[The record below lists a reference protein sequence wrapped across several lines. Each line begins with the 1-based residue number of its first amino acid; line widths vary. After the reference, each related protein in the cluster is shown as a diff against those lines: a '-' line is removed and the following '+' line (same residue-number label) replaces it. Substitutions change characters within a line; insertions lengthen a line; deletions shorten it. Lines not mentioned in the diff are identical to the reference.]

1 MKENRTLITGATGL
15 VGSALRNFYPNAIC
29 VSSKDADLTD
39 WYETSNLIAHAKP
52 NHVIHLAAEVGG
64 LFKNMNDNTGMLLRN
79 NIMTNNIIRSCVD
92 NKIKKFTG
100 CLSTCIFPAEV
111 EYPIHENVLHDG
123 EPHESNFGYA
133 YAKRMMEVYC
143 RAISEQYDYKYKC
156 IIPTN
161 IYGPHDNFSLKNG
174 HVIPALIHKAY
185 IAKRDNTDLT
195 VAGSGFPVRQFIYSG
210 DLAHLIFKLDNHK
223 YDWVSPM
230 TLADTREYSIFDV
243 ARIIA
248 EYFGVFDRTGFNT
261 NLPDGQHKK
270 TADTE
275 RMNRYIEGFK
285 FTPLEIGLRDTC
297 DWFVRN
303 YEKVRK

>member
-1 MKENRTLITGATGL
+1 MKTLITGSTGL
-15 VGSALRNFYPNAIC
+15 VGSALRNFYPSAIC

-39 WYETSNLIAHAKP
+39 WYETLNLISHAKP
-52 NHVIHLAAEVGG
+52 THVIHLAAEVGG
-64 LFKNMNDNTGMLLRN
+64 LFKNMKDNTGMFERN
-79 NIMTNNIIRSCVD
+79 VRINNNIIKACTL
-92 NKIKKFTG
+92 NKVKKFTG

-111 EYPIHENVLHDG
+111 EYPIHENALHDG

-143 RAISEQYDYKYKC
+143 RAVSEQYGYRYKC

-161 IYGPHDNFSLKNG
+161 IYGPHDNFNLKDG

-195 VAGSGFPVRQFIYSG
+195 VAGSGFPQRQFIYSG
-210 DLAHLIFKLDNHK
+210 DLAHLIFKLDKHE

-230 TLADTREYSIFDV
+230 TLAETHEHSIYDV
-243 ARIIA
+243 AKIIA
-248 EYFGVFDRTGFNT
+248 EYFEVWERTGFDT
-261 NLPDGQHKK
+261 NQPDGQQKK
-270 TADTE
+270 PADTE
-275 RMNRYIEGFK
+275 RLNRYIRDFK

-303 YEKVRK
+303 YETARK

>member
-1 MKENRTLITGATGL
+1 MTTLITGSTGL
-15 VGSALRNFYPNAIC
+15 VGSALRNFYPNAVC
-29 VSSKDADLTD
+29 VSSKDADLTN
-39 WYETSNLIAHAKP
+39 WYETLNLIAHAKP
-52 NHVIHLAAEVGG
+52 DHVIHLAAEVGG
-64 LFKNMNDNTGMLLRN
+64 LFKNMNDNMGMLERN
-79 NIMTNNIIRSCVD
+79 IRINTNIIKACTL
-92 NKIKKFTG
+92 NKVRKFTG
-100 CLSTCIFPAEV
+100 CLSTCIFPDEV

-143 RAISEQYDYKYKC
+143 RAVSMDKGWAYKC
-156 IIPTN
+156 VIPTN
-161 IYGPHDNFSLKNG
+161 VYGPHDNFNLKCG

-185 IAKRDNTDLT
+185 IAKRDNTDFT

-210 DLAHLIFKLDNHK
+210 DLAHLIFRLDKHQ

-230 TLADTREYSIFDV
+230 TLADTHEHSIYDV
-243 ARIIA
+243 AKIIA
-248 EYFGVFDRTGFNT
+248 EYFEVFDRTGFNT

-303 YEKVRK
+303 YETARK

>member
-1 MKENRTLITGATGL
+1 MKTLITGSTGL
-15 VGSALRNFYPNAIC
+15 VGSALRNFYPSAIC

-39 WYETSNLIAHAKP
+39 WYETFNLISHAKP
-52 NHVIHLAAEVGG
+52 THVIHLAAEVGG
-64 LFKNMNDNTGMLLRN
+64 LFKNMKDNTGMFERN
-79 NIMTNNIIRSCVD
+79 VRINNNIIKACTL
-92 NKIKKFTG
+92 NKVKKFTG

-111 EYPIHENVLHDG
+111 EYPIHENALHDG

-143 RAISEQYDYKYKC
+143 RAVSEQYGYSYKC

-161 IYGPHDNFSLKNG
+161 IYGPHDNFNLKDG

-185 IAKRDNTDLT
+185 VAKRDNTDLT
-195 VAGSGFPVRQFIYSG
+195 VAGSGFPQRQFIYSG
-210 DLAHLIFKLDNHK
+210 DLAHLIFKLDKHE

-230 TLADTREYSIFDV
+230 TLAETNEHSIYDV
-243 ARIIA
+243 AKIIA
-248 EYFGVFDRTGFNT
+248 EYFGVWERTGFDT
-261 NLPDGQHKK
+261 NQPDGQQKK
-270 TADTE
+270 PADTE
-275 RMNRYIEGFK
+275 RLNRYISDFK

-303 YEKVRK
+303 YETARK